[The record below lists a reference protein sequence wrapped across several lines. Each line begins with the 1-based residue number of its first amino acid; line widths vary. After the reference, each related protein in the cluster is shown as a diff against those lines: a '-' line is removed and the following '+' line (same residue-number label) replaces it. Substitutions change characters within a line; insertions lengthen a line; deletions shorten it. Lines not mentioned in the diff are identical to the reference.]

1 MCSTHPAQDITVIFD
16 DEAATE
22 IRTHSVLLMLASPVF
37 HKMFTQEM
45 KEKQSHRI
53 ELPGKS
59 PEEFKVLL
67 DFLEP
72 GTGRLQKISDANVGF
87 LSRWSDEYCME
98 SLHTECIDF
107 IKEQP
112 ATVPRVVLAH
122 CLGLRDYATSC
133 IDHLLRSGQTDW
145 KERVCKCPMLVHFA
159 GFQSILD
166 ILIYSSLLSL
176 SLTWLLGDGS
186 RGDDGDAPLRTAMT
200 IRSWFRGCLSA
211 LS

>member
-122 CLGLRDYATSC
+122 CLGLHDYATSC

-145 KERVCKCPMLVHFA
+145 KDCYDYPELVQRVLERTFVNVKRWHPVSPPP
-159 GFQSILD
+159 QPQPS
-166 ILIYSSLLSL
+166 Y
-176 SLTWLLGDGS
+176 W
-186 RGDDGDAPLRTAMT
+186 
-200 IRSWFRGCLSA
+200 RSQ
-211 LS
+211 